1 MLQFTLIPVPLFDCS
16 TVCFCLLLLVD
27 FWFVFRFSLL
37 QTVLLWVFSNPFLG
51 ATWTSVSPENNS
63 HALFYCTL
71 LFCASQICIFFYKLK
86 LCDNSALSDDGLAF
100 LAIKYF
106 YFIYLSVFGCAESS
120 FWHRGSGAL
129 GLCSFSTLALVAPR
143 HVGSSLT
150 REQIPVPCVGR
161 RILNHWTIR
170 AVPEVFLKYVW
181 IFFLSCCTLNRLQY
195 SINITFI
202 CTGKPKNSFESLLLW
217 CLLYAV
223 FGLKLSPRCLWYMS
237 V

>member
-1 MLQFTLIPVPLFDCS
+1 MLLPVELSVNGIIQYACFWVWLLSTHCYVWKVHPCCNVCCSLLSFPYHCLTVVQFVSAFCS
-16 TVCFCLLLLVD
+16 WWTSGLCLGFLSYKLLL
-27 FWFVFRFSLL
+27 WA
-37 QTVLLWVFSNPFLG
+37 FSNPFLG
-51 ATWTSVSPENNS
+51 ATSTSVSPENNS

-86 LCDNSALSDDGLAF
+86 LCDNSAWSDDGWAF

-170 AVPEVFLKYVW
+170 AVPEVFLKYVR
-181 IFFLSCCTLNRLQY
+181 IFF
-195 SINITFI
+195 
-202 CTGKPKNSFESLLLW
+202 
-217 CLLYAV
+217 
-223 FGLKLSPRCLWYMS
+223 
-237 V
+237 